1 MAGIEIKNLTVSY
14 KRNSKDFSINIPEL
28 IIPSGEIVGIFGPN
42 YVGKSTLLKLFSQL
56 HFDLNVSS
64 KSSILY
70 DNFKFDKSSNTPL
83 ILHVPQDYHSSIL
96 PWFSIEDNLRIILK
110 SLSTPENLIEE
121 KVNSFCKDLNYPDEI
136 TLFKDFG
143 FSSKENIKNISQLS
157 GGQLQILSILRTLLP
172 TPSIITMDEPFSA
185 IDIYKG
191 KKLRNILMKYVQEK
205 EITTIIVAHELEELI
220 SLTNKI
226 IFLNHDENGEI
237 IKGIENSNV
246 SDEDIESVSDFF
258 KDKYNLN

>member
-1 MAGIEIKNLTVSY
+1 MAGIEIKNLTISY

-28 IIPSGEIVGIFGPN
+28 VIKSGEIVGIFGPN

-56 HFDLNVSS
+56 HFDLNISS
-64 KSSILY
+64 KSSLLY
-70 DNFKFDKSSNTPL
+70 DNLKFDRISNTPL
-83 ILHVPQDYHSSIL
+83 ILHVPQDYYSSIL
-96 PWFSIEDNLRIILK
+96 PWFSIEENLRIILK
-110 SLSTPENLIEE
+110 SLSIPENVIEE
-121 KVNSFCKDLNYPDEI
+121 KIISFCKDLNYPDEHS
-136 TLFKDFG
+136 LYEDFG
-143 FSSKENIKNISQLS
+143 FSTKDKIKNISELS
-157 GGQLQILSILRTLLP
+157 GGQLQILSILRTLVPLP
-172 TPSIITMDEPFSA
+172 NIITMDEPFSA

-226 IFLNHDENGEI
+226 IFLNHDDEGRI

-246 SDEDIESVSDFF
+246 QIEDIEEVSDSF
-258 KDKYNLN
+258 KKKYNLN